1 MKGALDV
8 GCPEFLVSWVPSG
21 MHLSLGPGP
30 VQSEVLLAPP
40 VPGLH
45 LVHWA
50 EDTAGS
56 ALAFDILRAQPRA
69 VVERMVDAPPASVLA
84 EIDFERATA
93 RADRL
98 RMPVR
103 VPRDVVTGGD
113 TSRVVPIGP
122 ADDGARYV
130 LVLPASHL
138 LEDAATPVR
147 TQRSEQV
154 FPDLTVAV
162 RAAVR
167 AGAGQRTEPRLPMF
181 VLSTASSGSFA
192 DRDVPTV
199 HSAVVH
205 QLVERFGQ
213 QYRESS
219 IQLVGPNPGGLLR
232 EEYPQSF
239 GLLDALQEAGHGHLD
254 AAGRGVLL
262 AELAAVGA
270 TLIGATDDIAEI
282 PGDSDLRTL
291 WLGGQVRPED
301 PVGDG
306 PAQSQR
312 FVLPID
318 WPARRDALSAVVG
331 GLPESTGAVRAALND
346 WLSSVVSYR
355 GGIHQVRE
363 VQGRVDEVLAL
374 RLRLA
379 GDIEAHLMS
388 GLAALDESP
397 QATSEWWNEFR
408 DHPDFDLSQLFQL
421 APVEIY
427 GLLRRSVDLDWAL
440 GTTVVPESIK
450 GRELGPPRP
459 DKVSGRNADG
469 LAIRVN
475 PLWTPL
481 AALTAAHFTDAP
493 GLAWQFSVTR
503 DGLPWFGSEN
513 VSQVVPERE
522 WARLQEFRLATARR
536 AVAAALRGES
546 RSVDQTPDEDV
557 PPPLADGEVE
567 RLTAVLDLPALIA
580 ELGVPTPTP
589 ERLRQMLTA
598 REVRGALVAPEV
610 LRKQVDGLGHPTIGA
625 RFGPDGAFVVGD
637 NRGGGEVHYDPDDDS
652 LIFNDQSGRTMS
664 PKVRPTLTTK
674 ESDTWVTHVARMV
687 SAQTGLKFE
696 IGLSKQTAKAALK
709 SSPRDPEALAKVA
722 IVKAGLSDRRAVGRL
737 REAADHLDARVAAAL
752 DRLPATAAKTEATR
766 AWTAFRDAVTDTGG
780 STVGAAARAV
790 AAYRTAL
797 SQVTSAVGSSAPRIL
812 PDPGYFFPLPVVE
825 VPSGLWVGAAQVPDE
840 AGDAVRRP
848 GSERIVEVRFRANPD
863 LGDIG
868 LARLALLRQPVDV
881 VDVAVHRPAVADLT
895 DGFDAQARA
904 DAFGLPVD
912 VARADAPPRYL
923 TQPPSGS
930 VWLDEHG
937 RAVDHPEQAHYLRV
951 RPTRH
956 LVEQHLDH
964 GLRAEPTGRTS
975 SSNATAPHIASW
987 RSEPRPRF
995 ARANRSRWQ
1004 NALTHQDQAMVDAVV
1019 EAVHRVDSTTGPG
1032 RAGELAVVDA
1042 LRSLHVLRDHHG
1054 AARRGEHLLA
1064 SMQRRFTRDGRADP
1078 SRVRR
1083 MMLHHRTDLG
1093 SGREILGYAAAA
1105 VRLALAHGSALPAAT
1120 IDLDTATLTV
1130 EFAAPGGTRPVLSA
1144 EQHTVPVDVVPVDRW
1159 PHALT
1164 DSALLVDGR
1173 LKIRSDA
1180 SDRSLVLGFAGLF
1193 AQLATEGAAGL
1204 TRTLL
1209 ADSAEALHAKRTI
1222 LRRMHFGGST
1232 WGTTRP
1238 KRWLNKHLSM
1248 PHTTEVLRAELRAI
1262 DDELA
1267 VADPGHSDTAVW
1279 GVDQPAHLGGRASF
1293 ADHLARRT
1301 VAASSVATTFAGGL
1315 TNDPPRA
1322 MALMGAS
1329 VAGTGAQ
1336 SIVQAASDAAAASV
1350 SGSAASKAVLT
1361 APKRWG
1367 ERGRPVKTVLGLP
1380 TAQVTKRAPSAL
1392 ALAAASGLVTGL
1404 VGLDVPAVLDA
1415 NGQVLAE
1422 AHQAHRWDL
1431 AGLSTALQGGQGLL
1445 TGAGSDWVFD
1455 LWEGRAKGAFERAL
1469 SGSPDHRRN
1478 QYVEVAFHH
1487 ALELYGR
1494 WAESLNSGAPVPEH
1508 LKADLADLV
1517 GQVDGLAQEVG
1528 REVDNKVADL
1538 RHRRRLVKRF
1548 GGMFGRQQG
1557 RQSYDLVDRGL
1568 PNGRP
1573 NIWHHMLRVG
1583 IQYSAA
1589 QVPSQVIGHLA
1600 GSAAGLADAGVL
1612 SGAGRGL
1619 AYGAGFSAL
1628 KNHEFR
1634 DAVAVAAWDARFRL
1648 GVVRTLLDAIA
1659 RGEAVADGVL
1669 PRAADPGRYQWLA
1682 KFSQDT
1688 ARVLDQRRINQL
1700 VGRPT
1705 EISKR
1710 TQMIYKHVPSTAA
1723 GALGYG
1729 IAAGAGMIAAPV
1741 ALPLILTVVGVLTAT
1756 GVGET
1761 YLRTHEPRHRQAA
1774 RFAGAV
1780 AEVSSQPRSSEQFVQ
1795 VLRDNLREAAVANEL
1810 VTPIDLP
1817 PKAGVLKRFGRWQRD
1832 GFSDVWVSGR
1842 RRVRRAVVWAQDQAR
1857 AGQPPR
1863 HLARQPLRAAGPL
1876 HLTAADRAEVDAL
1889 HEILTDLDTLKSWAV
1904 GDDTDRELLRTDLAL
1919 HLDKIGLWQG
1929 AAGADWSWSQARWTA
1944 IAAAL
1949 RSRHGRIDPL
1959 GQSGPGGVESVES
1972 MAALRRAESD
1982 PLSPYRVAVERE
1994 RERTN
1999 HLWAGVARMSSTG
2012 ARPRPWA
2019 SVISPT
2025 KLQIAVGDLKSAE
2038 LNLRVDT
2045 ELDAPAEVVLRL
2057 RHWSAPTY
2065 ELVVR
2070 DSATLHDPAALGRL
2084 LDGTVEHIRIN
2095 RPDLGTRS
2103 WNLVQHVFRTE
2114 DRYPVLRRQLNPF
2127 GPPTWPLRLSPA
2139 IAAHPNLHVIS
2150 SHDGP
2155 RPRQLIDQLIPAAAR
2170 AAQPVILLDAPRIG
2184 HAVLGADLAAM
2195 NYLLEQFAQRDQ
2207 LPVVVTRGRVSA
2219 DVLDVAA
2226 KYGAAVLHPT
2236 LDKPVSAGLSSLQ
2249 VGHRWRVT
2257 ASRTGSGARDLPDSA
2272 AWDHITPAV
2281 LDAAARLARP
2291 TEAVSRVDD
2300 ALGELIWSV
2309 DLAAEPAAGRTVF
2322 RTLAQRWSTDGMK
2335 SHLNRVKKMIE
2346 RVPGRRELGILAPVL
2361 EFGAA
2366 GQADVVF
2373 DYAIADEARRPRVLL
2388 DSVGR
2393 LDLAGQLDV
2402 PMGVGLTTGALV
2414 SMVSAVGGDT
2424 SMPAVAV
2431 SVLEVLAVI
2440 RAGRFADAQ
2449 TFIETNRGRFSP
2461 EEKGRWVD
2469 AIAGLSASM
2478 PGRAEQ
2484 LERLSQAVLT
2494 C

>member
-1 MKGALDV
+1 MQGIQDV

-21 MHLSLGPGP
+21 MHLSLGSDAVP
-30 VQSEVLLAPP
+30 SEVLLAAP

-50 EDTAGS
+50 EDAAGS

-84 EIDFERATA
+84 GIDLAGAIA

-103 VPRDVVTGGD
+103 VPRDVLSGED
-113 TSRVVPIGP
+113 TSRVVPIGS
-122 ADDGARYV
+122 ADQGVEHV
-130 LVLPASHL
+130 LVLPASAL
-138 LEDAATPVR
+138 LDGVGTGVTPVR
-147 TQRSEQV
+147 V
-154 FPDLTVAV
+154 LPDLSVAV

-167 AGAGQRTEPRLPMF
+167 AVAGQRADPGLPTF
-181 VLSTASSGSFA
+181 VLSTATSGSFA
-192 DRDVPTV
+192 DRDV
-199 HSAVVH
+199 SAVHPAVVR
-205 QLVERFGQ
+205 QLVERFGR
-213 QYRESS
+213 QYRGST
-219 IQLVGPNPGGLLR
+219 IQLVGPDPDGLLR
-232 EEYPQSF
+232 DEYPQSF
-239 GLLDALQEAGHGHLD
+239 ALLDALQEAGHGHLD
-254 AAGRGVLL
+254 GSGRAVLL

-270 TLIGATDDIAEI
+270 TLIGATRDIAEI
-282 PGDSDLRTL
+282 PGDLGLRTL
-291 WLGGQVRPED
+291 WLGGEVRPDD

-306 PAQSQR
+306 RVQSQR
-312 FVLPID
+312 FVLPVD
-318 WPARRDALSAVVG
+318 WPAKRDALGAAMSG
-331 GLPESTGAVRAALND
+331 PPESTGAVRGALND
-346 WLSSVVSYR
+346 WLSSVVGYR
-355 GGIHQVRE
+355 SRIHQERE
-363 VQGRVDEVLAL
+363 ARGRVDEVLAL

-388 GLAALDESP
+388 GLAALDTSP
-397 QATSEWWNEFR
+397 RATGDWWTGFR
-408 DHPDFDLSQLFQL
+408 DHPDFDLSQVFQL
-421 APVEIY
+421 APVEIQ
-427 GLLRRSVDLDWAL
+427 GLLRRSVDLDWAF
-440 GTTVVPESIK
+440 GATVVPESIK
-450 GRELGPPRP
+450 GHEFAPVRA
-459 DKVSGRNADG
+459 DKVPGRSADG
-469 LAIRVN
+469 LPIRVN

-481 AALTAAHFTDAP
+481 SALTAEHFTDAP
-493 GLAWQFSVTR
+493 GVAWQFSVTH

-513 VSQVVPERE
+513 TSQVVPERD
-522 WARLQEFRLATARR
+522 WARLREFRLAAARR
-536 AVAAALRGES
+536 AVAEALRGEP
-546 RSVDQTPDEDV
+546 RSVDQAPHEDV

-567 RLTAVLDLPALIA
+567 RLVAALNLSDLIA

-589 ERLRQMLTA
+589 ERLRRILTA
-598 REVRGALVAPEV
+598 REVRGALVPPET
-610 LRKQVDGLGHPTIGA
+610 LGKQFDGLGHPTIGA
-625 RFGPDGAFVVGD
+625 RFRPDGAFLIGE
-637 NRGGGEVHYDPDDDS
+637 NRVGGEVHYNPDDDS

-664 PKVRPTLTTK
+664 PKIRPRLTAG
-674 ESDTWVTHVARMV
+674 ESETWVTHVARMV

-709 SSPRDPEALAKVA
+709 ASPGDPAALAKVA
-722 IVKAGLSDRRAVGRL
+722 IVKAGLSDRRAVGLL
-737 REAADHLDARVAAAL
+737 REAADRLDARVTGAL
-752 DRLPATAAKTEATR
+752 ARLPSTAAKAEATR
-766 AWTAFRDAVTDTGG
+766 AWRAFRGVVADTEG

-790 AAYRTAL
+790 AAYQAAL
-797 SQVTSAVGSSAPRIL
+797 SQVASVVGPSAPRVL
-812 PDPGYFFPLPVVE
+812 PDPGYFFALPVVA
-825 VPSGLWVGAAQVPDE
+825 VPSGLWIGSAQAPDD
-840 AGDAVRRP
+840 AGDAVRRRP
-848 GSERIVEVRFRANPD
+848 GPERIVEVRFRANPD

-881 VDVAVHRPAVADLT
+881 VGDAVHRPAVADLT
-895 DGFDAQARA
+895 DSFDAQARA

-912 VARADAPPRYL
+912 VARAQAPQRYL
-923 TQPPSGS
+923 TQPPAGS
-930 VWLDEHG
+930 VWLDGQG
-937 RAVDHPEQAHYLRV
+937 RTVDQPEKAHYLRV

-964 GLRAEPTGRTS
+964 VPTPESVGQ
-975 SSNATAPHIASW
+975 TAPPIASAPHVASW
-987 RSEPRPRF
+987 QSDPRPRF

-1004 NALTHQDQAMVDAVV
+1004 NALTPQDRAMVDAVV
-1019 EAVHRVDSTTGPG
+1019 DAVHRVDVTSGSR
-1032 RAGELAVVDA
+1032 RAAELAVVDA

-1064 SMQRRFTRDGRADP
+1064 TMQRRFTRDGRADP

-1083 MMLHHRTDLG
+1083 MMLHHRTDVGG
-1093 SGREILGYAAAA
+1093 SDREILGYAATA

-1120 IDLDTATLTV
+1120 IDLDSATLTV
-1130 EFAAPGGTRPVLSA
+1130 EFTAPGGTRPVLSA

-1159 PHALT
+1159 SHALT

-1180 SDRSLVLGFAGLF
+1180 SDRSLVLGLAGLF

-1204 TRTLL
+1204 VRTLL
-1209 ADSAEALHAKRTI
+1209 AESAEALHTKRTI
-1222 LRRMHFGGST
+1222 LRRIHFGGST

-1238 KRWLNKHLSM
+1238 KRWLKKHLSM

-1262 DDELA
+1262 DDELT

-1279 GVDQPAHLGGRASF
+1279 GVDQLAHLNGRASF
-1293 ADHLARRT
+1293 ADHLARRM

-1336 SIVQAASDAAAASV
+1336 TIVQAASDAAAASV
-1350 SGSAASKAVLT
+1350 SGSGASKAVLT

-1367 ERGRPVKTVLGLP
+1367 ELGRPAKTVLGLP

-1415 NGQVLAE
+1415 NGQVLTE
-1422 AHQAHRWDL
+1422 AHKAHRWDL

-1445 TGAGSDWVFD
+1445 AGAGSDWVFD

-1478 QYVEVAFHH
+1478 RYVEVAFHH

-1494 WAESLNSGAPVPEH
+1494 WAESLTSGAPVPEH

-1517 GQVDGLAQEVG
+1517 GQVDRLAQEVG

-1548 GGMFGRQQG
+1548 GGMFGRQQA

-1669 PRAADPGRYQWLA
+1669 PRAADPRRYPWLA

-1810 VTPIDLP
+1810 ITPIELP

-1832 GFSDVWVSGR
+1832 GFSDVWVSGS

-1863 HLARQPLRAAGPL
+1863 HLTRQPLRAAGPL
-1876 HLTAADRAEVDAL
+1876 HLTSADRAEVDAL

-1919 HLDKIGLWQG
+1919 HLDKLGLWQG
-1929 AAGADWSWSQARWTA
+1929 AAGPHWSWSEARWTA
-1944 IAAAL
+1944 VAAAL

-1959 GQSGPGGVESVES
+1959 GWSGPGGVESVES

-1982 PLSPYRVAVERE
+1982 PLSPYRVAVDRE

-1999 HLWAGVARMSSTG
+1999 HLWAGIARMSSAEG
-2012 ARPRPWA
+2012 RPRPWA

-2025 KLQIAVGDLKSAE
+2025 KLHIAVGDLKSAE
-2038 LNLRVDT
+2038 LDLRVD
-2045 ELDAPAEVVLRL
+2045 PALHGPADIVLRL

-2065 ELVVR
+2065 ELLVR
-2070 DSATLHDPAALGRL
+2070 DSATLHDPDALGRL
-2084 LDGTVEHIRIN
+2084 LDGAVEQIRVD
-2095 RPDLGTRS
+2095 RPGLGTRS
-2103 WNLVQHVFRTE
+2103 WNLVQHAFRTE
-2114 DRYPVLRRQLNPF
+2114 DRYLVLRRQLNPF
-2127 GPPTWPLRLSPA
+2127 GPPTWPLRLTPA

-2150 SHDGP
+2150 SHGGP
-2155 RPRQLIDQLIPAAAR
+2155 RPHQLVDQLIPVAAR
-2170 AAQPVILLDAPRIG
+2170 AAYPVVLLDAPRIG
-2184 HAVLGADLAAM
+2184 HAVLDADRAAL

-2207 LPVVVTRGRVSA
+2207 LPVVVTRGGVSA
-2219 DVLDVAA
+2219 DVLEVAA

-2236 LDKPVSAGLSSLQ
+2236 LDRPVSAGLSSLQ
-2249 VGHRWRVT
+2249 VGHRWKVT
-2257 ASRTGSGARDLPDSA
+2257 ASGPRNHPGTDT
-2272 AWDHITPAV
+2272 WDRITPAV

-2291 TEAVSRVDD
+2291 TEAVSRIDD

-2322 RTLAQRWSTDGMK
+2322 RTVTQRWSTDRMQ
-2335 SHLNRVKKMIE
+2335 SNLTRVKKMIE
-2346 RVPGRRELGILAPVL
+2346 RVPNQRDLGILAPVL

-2373 DYAIADEARRPRVLL
+2373 DYATADEARRPRVLL

-2402 PMGVGLTTGALV
+2402 PTGSGLTTGALA
-2414 SMVSAVGGDT
+2414 SMVSAVGGAT
-2424 SMPAVAV
+2424 STSAVAV
-2431 SVLEVLAVI
+2431 SVLEVLPVI
-2440 RAGRFADAQ
+2440 RAGNFTDAQ
-2449 TFIETNRGRFSP
+2449 SFIAANRGRFSP

-2469 AIAGLSASM
+2469 AIAGLSTSM

>member
-1 MKGALDV
+1 MKGTLDA

-21 MHLSLGPGP
+21 MHLSLGPDP
-30 VQSEVLLAPP
+30 VPSEVLLAAP

-45 LVHWA
+45 LVHRA

-56 ALAFDILRAQPRA
+56 ALAFDILLAQPRA
-69 VVERMVDAPPASVLA
+69 VVEQMVDAPPASVLA
-84 EIDFERATA
+84 EIDLDRAIA

-103 VPRDVVTGGD
+103 VPRDVLAGGGS
-113 TSRVVPIGP
+113 SRVVPIGS
-122 ADDGARYV
+122 ADHGVDHV

-138 LEDAATPVR
+138 LEGASALAGDADASVR
-147 TQRSEQV
+147 TPQKV
-154 FPDLTVAV
+154 LPDVTAAV

-167 AGAGQRTEPRLPMF
+167 AGAGQLVEPNLPMF
-181 VLSTASSGSFA
+181 VLSTATSGSFA
-192 DRDVPTV
+192 DRNVPAV
-199 HSAVVH
+199 HPAVVH

-213 QYRESS
+213 QYRGSS
-219 IQLVGPNPGGLLR
+219 IQLVGPDPGGLLR
-232 EEYPQSF
+232 DRYPQSF
-239 GLLDALQEAGHGHLD
+239 GLVDALQEAGHGQLD
-254 AAGRGVLL
+254 APGRAVLL

-270 TLIGATDDIAEI
+270 TLIGATGDIADVS
-282 PGDSDLRTL
+282 GHRGLRTL
-291 WLGGQVRPED
+291 WLGGEVRPDD
-301 PVGDG
+301 PLGDG

-312 FVLPID
+312 LVLPVD
-318 WPARRDALSAVVG
+318 WPAERDALGALVG
-331 GLPESTGAVRAALND
+331 GLPDSTGAVRAALND
-346 WLSSVVSYR
+346 WLSSVVGYR
-355 GGIHQVRE
+355 GRIHQERE
-363 VQGRVDEVLAL
+363 ALGRVDEVLAL

-397 QATSEWWNEFR
+397 RAASGWWNDFR
-408 DHPDFDLSQLFQL
+408 GDPDFDLTQIFQL

-427 GLLRRSVDLDWAL
+427 GLLRRSVDLDWAF

-450 GRELGPPRP
+450 GHEFGPVRA
-459 DKVSGRNADG
+459 DKVPGRDADG
-469 LAIRVN
+469 LPIRVN

-481 AALTAAHFTDAP
+481 ATLTAAHFTDAP
-493 GLAWQFSVTR
+493 GVAWQFSVTH

-513 VSQVVPERE
+513 TSQVVPERE
-522 WARLQEFRLATARR
+522 WARLQESRLASQ
-536 AVAAALRGES
+536 VLR
-546 RSVDQTPDEDV
+546 
-557 PPPLADGEVE
+557 E
-567 RLTAVLDLPALIA
+567 RL
-580 ELGVPTPTP
+580 
-589 ERLRQMLTA
+589 
-598 REVRGALVAPEV
+598 
-610 LRKQVDGLGHPTIGA
+610 DGLGHPTIGA
-625 RFGPDGAFVVGD
+625 RFGSDGAFVVGD
-637 NRGGGEVHYDPDDDS
+637 NRVGGEVHYDPDDDS

-664 PKVRPTLTTK
+664 PKVRPALTEK
-674 ESDTWVTHVARMV
+674 ESETWVTHVARMV

-709 SSPRDPEALAKVA
+709 SSPGDPEALAKVA
-722 IVKAGLSDRRAVGRL
+722 IVKAGLSDRRAVGLL
-737 REAADHLDARVAAAL
+737 REAADRLDARVAAAL
-752 DRLPATAAKTEATR
+752 DRLPATAAKIEATR
-766 AWTAFRDAVTDTGG
+766 AWTAFRDVVADTAG

-790 AAYRTAL
+790 AAYLTAL
-797 SQVTSAVGSSAPRIL
+797 SQVASAVGPSAPRVL
-812 PDPGYFFPLPVVE
+812 PDPGYFFPLPVAE
-825 VPSGLWVGAAQVPDE
+825 VPSGLRIGAAQVPDE

-848 GSERIVEVRFRANPD
+848 GPERIVEVRFRANPD

-881 VDVAVHRPAVADLT
+881 VNAAVHRPAVADLT
-895 DGFDAQARA
+895 DAFDAQARA

-912 VARADAPPRYL
+912 LARADAPQRYL
-923 TQPPSGS
+923 TQPPTGS

-937 RAVDHPEQAHYLRV
+937 RTVDQPAQANYLRI

-964 GLRAEPTGRTS
+964 NHSHDHGTESADRTS
-975 SSNATAPHIASW
+975 PSNAGAPHIASW
-987 RSEPRPRF
+987 QSEPRPRF

-1004 NALTHQDQAMVDAVV
+1004 NALTPQDRAMVDAVV
-1019 EAVHRVDSTTGPG
+1019 EAVHRIDSTPGPR
-1032 RAGELAVVDA
+1032 RAAELAVVDA
-1042 LRSLHVLRDHHG
+1042 LRSLNVLRDHHG

-1064 SMQRRFTRDGRADP
+1064 TMQRRFTRDGRADP

-1093 SGREILGYAAAA
+1093 ESDQEVLRYAATA

-1120 IDLDTATLTV
+1120 IDVDSATLTV
-1130 EFAAPGGTRPVLSA
+1130 EFAAPGGARPVLSA
-1144 EQHTVPVDVVPVDRW
+1144 EQHTVPVDVVPVDQW
-1159 PHALT
+1159 SYALT

-1180 SDRSLVLGFAGLF
+1180 SDRSLVLGLGGLF

-1204 TRTLL
+1204 ARTLL
-1209 ADSAEALHAKRTI
+1209 AGSAQALHAKRTI
-1222 LRRMHFGGST
+1222 LRRIHFGGSA

-1238 KRWLNKHLSM
+1238 KRWLKKHLSM

-1262 DDELA
+1262 DEELA
-1267 VADPGHSDTAVW
+1267 VAEPGHSDTAVW
-1279 GVDQPAHLGGRASF
+1279 GVDQPAHLTGRASF
-1293 ADHLARRT
+1293 ADHFARRL
-1301 VAASSVATTFAGGL
+1301 VSASSVATTFAGGL
-1315 TNDPPRA
+1315 SNDPPRA

-1336 SIVQAASDAAAASV
+1336 AIVQAGSDALAASV
-1350 SGSAASKAVLT
+1350 SGSAASTAVLT
-1361 APKRWG
+1361 VPKRWG
-1367 ERGRPVKTVLGLP
+1367 ELGRPAKTVLGLP

-1415 NGQVLAE
+1415 NGQVLVE
-1422 AHQAHRWDL
+1422 AHKAHRWDL

-1445 TGAGSDWVFD
+1445 AGAGSDWVFD

-1478 QYVEVAFHH
+1478 RYVEVAFHH
-1487 ALELYGR
+1487 ALELYRR
-1494 WAESLNSGAPVPEH
+1494 WGESLNSGAAVPEH

-1517 GQVDGLAQEVG
+1517 GQVDGLERALS

-1573 NIWHHMLRVG
+1573 NIWHHMVRIG

-1612 SGAGRGL
+1612 SGAARGL

-1634 DAVAVAAWDARFRL
+1634 DAVAVAAWDARSRL

-1659 RGEAVADGVL
+1659 KGEVAGDGVL
-1669 PRAADPGRYQWLA
+1669 PRAADPQRYPWLA

-1705 EISKR
+1705 EISAR

-1741 ALPLILTVVGVLTAT
+1741 ALPLILTVVGVLAVT
-1756 GVGET
+1756 GAGET

-1795 VLRDNLREAAVANEL
+1795 VLRDNLREAAAANEL
-1810 VTPIDLP
+1810 IRPIELP

-1832 GFSDVWVSGR
+1832 GFSDVWVSGN

-1857 AGQPPR
+1857 AGEPPR
-1863 HLARQPLRAAGPL
+1863 HLTRQPLRATGPV
-1876 HLTAADRAEVDAL
+1876 HLTSADRAEVDAL

-1919 HLDKIGLWQG
+1919 HLDKVGLWQG
-1929 AAGADWSWSQARWTA
+1929 PDWSWSDARWTA
-1944 IAAAL
+1944 VAAAL
-1949 RSRHGRIDPL
+1949 RSRHGRADPL
-1959 GQSGPGGVESVES
+1959 VRSDPGVESVES

-1982 PLSPYRVAVERE
+1982 PRSPYRVAVDHE

-1999 HLWAGVARMSSTG
+1999 HLWAGIARMSSTA

-2038 LNLRVDT
+2038 LDLRVDT
-2045 ELDAPAEVVLRL
+2045 ALNGPADIVLRP

-2070 DSATLHDPAALGRL
+2070 DSATLHDPDALGRL
-2084 LDGTVEHIRIN
+2084 LDGAIEQVRIN
-2095 RPDLGTRS
+2095 RPGFGARS
-2103 WNLVQHVFRTE
+2103 WNLVQHAFRTE

-2127 GPPTWPLRLSPA
+2127 GPVRWPLRLTPA

-2155 RPRQLIDQLIPAAAR
+2155 RPHRLIDHLIPAAAR
-2170 AAQPVILLDAPRIG
+2170 AAYPVILLDAPRIG
-2184 HAVLGADLAAM
+2184 HAVLDADLAAL

-2207 LPVVVTRGRVSA
+2207 LPVVVTRGRVSG

-2236 LDKPVSAGLSSLQ
+2236 LDKPVGGGLNSLQ
-2249 VGHRWRVT
+2249 LGHRWKVT
-2257 ASRTGSGARDLPDSA
+2257 ASRQVPGARADST
-2272 AWDHITPAV
+2272 AWDRITPAV

-2322 RTLAQRWSTDGMK
+2322 RNVAQRWSTDGMK
-2335 SHLNRVKKMIE
+2335 SNLARVKRMIE
-2346 RVPGRRELGILAPVL
+2346 RVPGRRDLGILAPVL

-2402 PMGVGLTTGALV
+2402 PTGAGLTTGALV
-2414 SMVSAVGGDT
+2414 SMVSAIGGDT
-2424 SMPAVAV
+2424 STPAVAV
-2431 SVLEVLAVI
+2431 SVLEVLPVI
-2440 RAGRFADAQ
+2440 RAGKFEDAQ
-2449 TFIETNRGRFSP
+2449 AFIEDNRGRFSP
-2461 EEKGRWVD
+2461 QEKGRWVD
-2469 AIAGLSASM
+2469 AIAVLSASM